1 MTPLSEFMETLKKTA
16 EENCS
21 LDSEICLDELPASGG
36 IYAELG
42 EGFTDIIYYNK
53 MEIKTVPVLF
63 LCRDKS
69 QLRCLEQL
77 ESICNYFQ
85 KLKKHPNGE
94 LFRWL
99 NTEIAKMPSK
109 IGRDE
114 DGVYHYSCIVRCKL
128 YF

>member
-1 MTPLSEFMETLKKTA
+1 MTPLIEFLNVLKEETEK
-16 EENCS
+16 NCD
-21 LDSEICLDELPASGG
+21 LDSEIALDELPAAGG

-42 EGFTDIIYYNK
+42 EGFTETTYYNK
-53 MEIKTVPVLF
+53 MELKTVPVLF

-77 ESICNYFQ
+77 ENICNYFQ
-85 KLKKHPNGE
+85 KLKKHQNGE
-94 LFRWL
+94 LFSWL
-99 NTEIAKMPSK
+99 DTEIAKHPSK

-114 DGVYHYSCIVRCKL
+114 DGTYHYSCILRCKL